1 MTRRSDG
8 RRPSTPQT
16 ELRGQRPSV
25 SHTPPAWRTTQ
36 YLPRLFGAIQN
47 VLFARSLTKTGTRRD
62 SLATRPDAVPGGAPR
77 SSFANS
83 VKTLGDAD
91 SAFEKSSQWLRSAS
105 AVPTAT
111 STNALEIATTAGRHR
126 RRGAI
131 SVAAAARVRH
141 VSARADTRA
150 SSSGCLA
157 SGIGFARA
165 SSSRTSLITAPPW
178 LLSSVFPA
186 ARPRERRAARVVAS
200 LDGGG
205 HGSEPA

>member
-36 YLPRLFGAIQN
+36 YLPRLFGPIQN
-47 VLFARSLTKTGTRRD
+47 VLFPRSSTKTGTPRD
-62 SLATRPDAVPGGAPR
+62 SLATRP
-77 SSFANS
+77 
-83 VKTLGDAD
+83 
-91 SAFEKSSQWLRSAS
+91 
-105 AVPTAT
+105 
-111 STNALEIATTAGRHR
+111 NALEIATAAGRHG

-131 SVAAAARVRH
+131 SVAAAARVGH
-141 VSARADTRA
+141 VSARADARA

-165 SSSRTSLITAPPW
+165 SSSRTSLMTAPPW